1 MEDTKKLQEQRMYFQ
16 QMNAA
21 IAEDE
26 LQEFLDEYS
35 EVLKDVGLMK
45 HLIGSAYTTPF
56 HYSRSSVDAY
66 LINANNQLIYIIEAD
81 GDFADSDMG
90 GMTVLDRNA
99 SIPDLIDDFKSK
111 CNDVYLMDGD
121 FSVDQLEDAGSS
133 LGFTEQGREGW
144 I

>member
-1 MEDTKKLQEQRMYFQ
+1 MEDTKKLQEQRMHFQ

-35 EVLKDVGLMK
+35 EVLHDVGLMK
-45 HLIGSAYTTPF
+45 HLIGSSYTTPF
-56 HYSRSSVDAY
+56 HYSSSSVDAY
-66 LINANNQLIYIIEAD
+66 LINGVDKWIYIIEAN

-90 GMTVLDRNA
+90 GMAILDRNT

-121 FSVDQLEDAGSS
+121 FSTDQLEGAGSS
-133 LGFTEQGREGW
+133 LDFTE
-144 I
+144 

>member
-56 HYSRSSVDAY
+56 HYSRSSVDA
-66 LINANNQLIYIIEAD
+66 
-81 GDFADSDMG
+81 
-90 GMTVLDRNA
+90 
-99 SIPDLIDDFKSK
+99 
-111 CNDVYLMDGD
+111 
-121 FSVDQLEDAGSS
+121 
-133 LGFTEQGREGW
+133 
-144 I
+144 